1 MAENLSIYQN
11 NLQAMMRIMAKLS
24 LASEGLIGKGAN
36 ALMYQTGKDMGHI
49 EGKKL
54 DRTTDLGKALEML
67 TEAEQGVWDIE
78 LWKDVGAADY
88 IFEEDG
94 IQKAYVLFRECPMR
108 QVCLTH
114 GIKEDGVSCRITHGL
129 FAGMLSEVMGRKVDL
144 HVVHAGPNA
153 CKKIVELKAST
164 PSNASAG

>member
-1 MAENLSIYQN
+1 MPEDLTVYQN

-36 ALMYQTGKDMGHI
+36 ALMYQTGKDMGRL

-54 DRTTDLGKALEML
+54 DRTTDLSKALQML
-67 TEAEQGVWDIE
+67 TEAEQGVWNIE

-88 IFEEDG
+88 VFEEDG
-94 IQKAYVLFRECPMR
+94 VEKAYVLFRECPMR
-108 QVCLTH
+108 QVCVTH
-114 GIKEDGVSCRITHGL
+114 GIKMDGVSCRITHGL
-129 FAGMLSEVMGRKVDL
+129 FAGMLSEVTGRKVDL

-153 CKKIVELKAST
+153 CKKVVELKGPNTGGVKA
-164 PSNASAG
+164 